1 MGEVYRARDAKL
13 ERDVA
18 IKILPPTV
26 AADTERLGRFEREAR
41 TLAALNHPN
50 IAAIYGFEESGGVH
64 ALVMEYV
71 PGPTLADRLV
81 TGPLPVSEVL
91 PIARQIADALQTAH
105 DLGIV
110 HRDLKPPNVKVTPD
124 GVVKVLDFGL
134 AKAIEPGTSGLSGG
148 GRLHD
153 LFVNFEAVTP
163 GEYKAGGEGMRLS
176 HGFATSPFGLI
187 HAALSPRGLVHLAF
201 VDGSDSG
208 AATGLAR
215 RWPRAALE
223 RDDAAAQSLARQI
236 FVTRRGRIALA
247 PAGTN
252 FQVRVWE
259 ALLELGAKGP
269 TSYSAL
275 AAAIGSPGASRAVGQ
290 AVGANPVAW
299 LIPCH
304 RVLRRDGELGGYRW
318 GVERKR
324 AMLAWE
330 YAASVTA

>member
-1 MGEVYRARDAKL
+1 MQNESASYRRIERVITHIDQHRERQPGLDELAR
-13 ERDVA
+13 VA
-18 IKILPPTV
+18 GLSVFHFSREFRRWAGLSPARYLRTV
-26 AADTERLGRFEREAR
+26 ALSAAKRELDDR
-41 TLAALNHPN
+41 GSVLTAAW
-50 IAAIYGFEESGGVH
+50 AA
-64 ALVMEYV
+64 
-71 PGPTLADRLV
+71 
-81 TGPLPVSEVL
+81 
-91 PIARQIADALQTAH
+91 
-105 DLGIV
+105 
-110 HRDLKPPNVKVTPD
+110 
-124 GVVKVLDFGL
+124 
-134 AKAIEPGTSGLSGG
+134 GLSGG

-201 VDGSDSG
+201 VDGSESR
-208 AATGLAR
+208 AAAGLAG

-223 RDDAAAQSLARQI
+223 RDDAAVMSLARRI
-236 FVTRRGRIALA
+236 FVARRGRITLA

-259 ALLELGAKGP
+259 ALLELGARGP

-330 YAASVTA
+330 YAASVGARA

>member
-1 MGEVYRARDAKL
+1 MQNESASYRRIERVITHIDQHRERQPGLDELAR
-13 ERDVA
+13 VA
-18 IKILPPTV
+18 GLSVFHFSREFRRWAGLSPARYLRTV
-26 AADTERLGRFEREAR
+26 ALSAAKRELDDR
-41 TLAALNHPN
+41 GSVLTAAW
-50 IAAIYGFEESGGVH
+50 AA
-64 ALVMEYV
+64 
-71 PGPTLADRLV
+71 
-81 TGPLPVSEVL
+81 
-91 PIARQIADALQTAH
+91 
-105 DLGIV
+105 
-110 HRDLKPPNVKVTPD
+110 
-124 GVVKVLDFGL
+124 
-134 AKAIEPGTSGLSGG
+134 GLSGG

-201 VDGSDSG
+201 VDGSESR
-208 AATGLAR
+208 AAAGLAG

-223 RDDAAAQSLARQI
+223 RDDAAVMSLARQI
-236 FVTRRGRIALA
+236 FVARRGRITLA

-259 ALLELGAKGP
+259 ALLELGARGP
-269 TSYSAL
+269 TNYSAL

-330 YAASVTA
+330 YAASVGARA